1 MTPAKLRSWILG
13 LFGRRRVEQEMSQ
26 EIRFHIEARAGDLLA
41 QGLGRDEARRQA
53 RLEFGSVEKYEEEMR
68 GSRGLGL
75 WDELRGD
82 LLYGLRSLRRNRS
95 FTAVATISFA
105 LGIG

>member
-1 MTPAKLRSWILG
+1 MKIAELRSLIAG
-13 LFGRRRVEQEMSQ
+13 LFGRRRVESEMSQ
-26 EIRFHIEARAGDLLA
+26 EIRFHMESRAADLLA
-41 QGLGRDEARRQA
+41 KGIDPGEARRQA
-53 RLEFGSVEKYEEEMR
+53 RLEFGSIEKYKEEMR

-95 FTAVATISFA
+95 FTAV
-105 LGIG
+105 